1 MNYNF
6 NLSLIE
12 NYKSNSQK
20 IRVMSESLANKIAAG
35 EVVEK
40 CASVVKELVENSIDA
55 SSSKIDIASLINK
68 STDKNEKNSVSK
80 DDKGYFIQNDE
91 NSIEIEIYIKDSDTT
106 YKMEQIYKQGVE
118 QFVQFFLNDKFKSSK
133 VEYHE
138 KTKRIKY
145 ILFEQI

>member
-1 MNYNF
+1 MKKIFIFLAIIVVILCVILYQYNSYQRAQ
-6 NLSLIE
+6 NAI
-12 NYKSNSQK
+12 NS
-20 IRVMSESLANKIAAG
+20 
-35 EVVEK
+35 
-40 CASVVKELVENSIDA
+40 ENSEYEQY
-55 SSSKIDIASLINK
+55 IDIASLINK

>member
-1 MNYNF
+1 MVNEPKGIHKIF
-6 NLSLIE
+6 DNLVII
-12 NYKSNSQK
+12 SN
-20 IRVMSESLANKIAAG
+20 N
-35 EVVEK
+35 VEP
-40 CASVVKELVENSIDA
+40 
-55 SSSKIDIASLINK
+55 
-68 STDKNEKNSVSK
+68 
-80 DDKGYFIQNDE
+80 

>member
-1 MNYNF
+1 MKKIFIFLAIIVVILCVILYQYNSYQRAQ
-6 NLSLIE
+6 NAI
-12 NYKSNSQK
+12 NS
-20 IRVMSESLANKIAAG
+20 
-35 EVVEK
+35 
-40 CASVVKELVENSIDA
+40 ENSEYEQYLDKEIYG
-55 SSSKIDIASLINK
+55 IDIASLINK

-145 ILFEQI
+145 ILFDQI

>member
-1 MNYNF
+1 MKKIFIFLAIIVVILCVILYQYNSYQRAQ
-6 NLSLIE
+6 NAI
-12 NYKSNSQK
+12 NS
-20 IRVMSESLANKIAAG
+20 
-35 EVVEK
+35 
-40 CASVVKELVENSIDA
+40 ENSEYEQYLDKEIYG
-55 SSSKIDIASLINK
+55 IDIASLINK

-80 DDKGYFIQNDE
+80 DDKGYFIQND
-91 NSIEIEIYIKDSDTT
+91 DTT

>member
-1 MNYNF
+1 MKKIFVFLAIVVVIVCIIAYQYNT
-6 NLSLIE
+6 
-12 NYKSNSQK
+12 YQRRQK
-20 IRVMSESLANKIAAG
+20 AIISANN
-35 EVVEK
+35 EFEQYLN
-40 CASVVKELVENSIDA
+40 KEIYG
-55 SSSKIDIASLINK
+55 IDIATLINK
-68 STDKNEKNSVSK
+68 SIDLNEKNSISK
-80 DDKGYFIQNDE
+80 DENGYFIQNDQ
-91 NSIEIEIYIKDSDTT
+91 NSIEIEIHIKDNDTT

>member
-1 MNYNF
+1 MKKIFVFLAIVVVIVCIIAYQYNT
-6 NLSLIE
+6 
-12 NYKSNSQK
+12 YQRRQKSIIS
-20 IRVMSESLANKIAAG
+20 ANN
-35 EVVEK
+35 EFEQYLN
-40 CASVVKELVENSIDA
+40 KEIYG
-55 SSSKIDIASLINK
+55 IDIATLINK
-68 STDKNEKNSVSK
+68 SIDLNEKNSISK
-80 DDKGYFIQNDE
+80 DENGYFILNDQ
-91 NSIEIEIYIKDSDTT
+91 NSIEIEIHIKDNDTT

>member
-1 MNYNF
+1 MKKIFVFLAIVVVIVCIRAYQYNT
-6 NLSLIE
+6 
-12 NYKSNSQK
+12 YQRRQKSIIS
-20 IRVMSESLANKIAAG
+20 ANN
-35 EVVEK
+35 EFEQYLN
-40 CASVVKELVENSIDA
+40 KEIYG
-55 SSSKIDIASLINK
+55 IDIATLINK
-68 STDKNEKNSVSK
+68 SIDLNEKNSISK
-80 DDKGYFIQNDE
+80 DENGYFILNDQ
-91 NSIEIEIYIKDSDTT
+91 NSIEIEIHIKDNDTT

>member
-1 MNYNF
+1 M
-6 NLSLIE
+6 
-12 NYKSNSQK
+12 K
-20 IRVMSESLANKIAAG
+20 
-35 EVVEK
+35 
-40 CASVVKELVENSIDA
+40 
-55 SSSKIDIASLINK
+55 
-68 STDKNEKNSVSK
+68 KNSVSK

>member
-1 MNYNF
+1 M
-6 NLSLIE
+6 
-12 NYKSNSQK
+12 
-20 IRVMSESLANKIAAG
+20 NKIFVFLAI
-35 EVVEK
+35 VVVIVCIIAYQYNTYQRRQKSIISANNEFEQYLN
-40 CASVVKELVENSIDA
+40 KEIYG
-55 SSSKIDIASLINK
+55 IDIATLINK
-68 STDKNEKNSVSK
+68 SIDLNEKNSISK
-80 DDKGYFIQNDE
+80 DENGYFILNDQ
-91 NSIEIEIYIKDSDTT
+91 NSIEIEIHIKDNDTT